1 MYRNRITASSRR
13 IYGPSAKI
21 QNARTINFYVSLCA
35 TEPPGSMV
43 IHIVVLIVWK
53 RHPNPTIRCR
63 GVFLPV
69 KRVLSVGPYVGRRW
83 RPFRR
88 FSTVA
93 CRNAL
98 YRNQLGIRTRQR
110 WFRNVRF
117 PTDAYGITILQFHSL
132 RVRLRVTNNW
142 VAHTPSLDGEKLKE
156 KNPISDIGAMLRY
169 RNAVVVKDF
178 FFYWNCA

>member
-35 TEPPGSMV
+35 TEPPGNMV

-110 WFRNVRF
+110 WFRNVPF

-132 RVRLRVTNNW
+132 RVRLRVTNW

-156 KNPISDIGAMLRY
+156 RFFLLKLCLSVFLRFLTKN
-169 RNAVVVKDF
+169 
-178 FFYWNCA
+178 W

>member
-13 IYGPSAKI
+13 IYVPSAKI

-35 TEPPGSMV
+35 TEPPGNIV
-43 IHIVVLIVWK
+43 VHIVVLIVWK

-63 GVFLPV
+63 GIFLPV

-117 PTDAYGITILQFHSL
+117 PTILQFHSL
-132 RVRLRVTNNW
+132 RVRLR
-142 VAHTPSLDGEKLKE
+142 AHTPSLDDEKLKE
-156 KNPISDIGAMLRY
+156 KNPISEQCSDIGMQL
-169 RNAVVVKDF
+169 
-178 FFYWNCA
+178 